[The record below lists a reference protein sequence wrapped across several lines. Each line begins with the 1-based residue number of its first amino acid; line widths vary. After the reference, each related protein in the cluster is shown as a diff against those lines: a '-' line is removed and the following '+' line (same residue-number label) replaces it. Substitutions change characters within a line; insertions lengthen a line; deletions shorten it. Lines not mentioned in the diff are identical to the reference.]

1 MIKLIVRTV
10 LLQIILSLVLYFM
23 LNKVLEPLHH
33 LDFSKM
39 MYLVTC
45 INAIGFYVDMMIN
58 SEKYFGKDLR

>member
-1 MIKLIVRTV
+1 MIKKIVTSMV
-10 LLQIILSLVLYFM
+10 LQIILSLVLYFF

-45 INAIGFYVDMMIN
+45 INAIGFYVDMMVDY
-58 SEKYFGKDLR
+58 EKYFERGK